1 MTVPRTDTPRVS
13 FPSRDVSVNMTLEL
27 GLANLSLAVPDIIEI
42 LILELPGLLA
52 TSIVFSPDRI
62 AELSIKYENQ
72 TRRARSVV
80 LSNFDIDAPR
90 KNGTGQRFHFHF

>member
-1 MTVPRTDTPRVS
+1 MDIYFKQIFTVPRTDTPRVS
-13 FPSRDVSVNMTLEL
+13 IPSRDVSVNMTLEL
-27 GLANLSLAVPDIIEI
+27 GLANLSLAIPDIIEI

-80 LSNFDIDAPR
+80 LS
-90 KNGTGQRFHFHF
+90 TSHFSVR

>member
-1 MTVPRTDTPRVS
+1 MPRTDTPRVS

-27 GLANLSLAVPDIIEI
+27 GLANLSLAIPDIIEI

-72 TRRARSVV
+72 TRRARSVSIS
-80 LSNFDIDAPR
+80 SNL
-90 KNGTGQRFHFHF
+90 KCSQLTSTS

>member
-1 MTVPRTDTPRVS
+1 MPRTDTPRVS

-27 GLANLSLAVPDIIEI
+27 GLANLSLAIPDIIEI

-72 TRRARSVV
+72 TRRARSVSIFSDFKCSHSCNLMINV
-80 LSNFDIDAPR
+80 HKRWRL
-90 KNGTGQRFHFHF
+90 